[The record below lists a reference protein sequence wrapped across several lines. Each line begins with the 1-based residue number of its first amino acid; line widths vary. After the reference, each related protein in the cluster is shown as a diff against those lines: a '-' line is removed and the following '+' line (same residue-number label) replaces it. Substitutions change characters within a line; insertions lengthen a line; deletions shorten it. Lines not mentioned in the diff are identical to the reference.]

1 MKKRETST
9 QDANNKNNS
18 KKAVII
24 IVSISIVAFLLL
36 AILGPYIIDK
46 LYIQGKIKP
55 QYYTEFSAS
64 DMLSYYGVIISA
76 IIAGVGV
83 FVSVWVL
90 KTTIQFTRK
99 QISHD
104 RYLQTESDRLKTI
117 ESQFDSLIS
126 MMNPLILNCMFLD
139 SLPTSSGFR
148 SGQDFNTYV
157 IKSVIELDKLSF
169 DTQINADTEFKELLD
184 SLKTIKDKEYQVS
197 QAYQNI
203 LTQIETQIQN
213 SKTPNYAYT
222 LNDAQRELFQ
232 SNSDILTAV
241 HNTEYATLL
250 SRKNIIFT
258 NKYKAIEE
266 EADKKIR

>member
-1 MKKRETST
+1 MRKRKSST
-9 QDANNKNNS
+9 QDNNS
-18 KKAVII
+18 KKTVII
-24 IVSISIVAFLLL
+24 IVSVSIFAFLLL

-46 LYIQGKIKP
+46 LYIQGKIQP

-64 DMLSYYGVIISA
+64 DMLGYYGIIIGT

-83 FVSVWVL
+83 FVSVLVL

-99 QISHD
+99 QIAHD
-104 RYLQTESDRLKTI
+104 RYLQTERDRLKTI
-117 ESQFDSLIS
+117 ESKFDSLIS
-126 MMNPLILNCMFLD
+126 MMNPLILNTMFLD
-139 SLPTSSGFR
+139 RLPTSSGFH
-148 SGQDFNTYV
+148 SGQGFNTYV

-184 SLKTIKDKEYQVS
+184 SLKIIKDKEYQVS

-213 SKTPNYAYT
+213 SQPRNYTYT
-222 LNDAQRELFQ
+222 LNDAQRKLFQ
-232 SNSDILTAV
+232 DNSDILTAV

-250 SRKNIIFT
+250 SRKNVIFEK
-258 NKYKAIEE
+258 KYSAVEK
-266 EADKKIR
+266 EADKIIR